1 MLERYG
7 QHGMGYE
14 SKLSKRELGNRLNC
28 MMMRILESKV
38 SMSATFIIETI
49 YSPTFLFLA
58 STFSALYITQ
68 KILLYYSLR
77 QCMPI
82 ETNKKIVNSTPLTRQ
97 NFAPVAI

>member
-38 SMSATFIIETI
+38 SIAIFIIETI

-68 KILLYYSLR
+68 KILLNYSLR

-97 NFAPVAI
+97 DFVPVAI